1 MDNKPQNKLRK
12 IILAIVQPEEVI
24 AGKHLKKVTFWNR
37 FLKNMIFFGILT
49 VIGLVVDW
57 IFIGIHDRIGWIVEM
72 VCLIITDIIM
82 SVICALIEVWWYK
95 FKHRGTEKA
104 Q

>member
-1 MDNKPQNKLRK
+1 MEDKTQNKLSK

-49 VIGLVVDW
+49 LIGLAVDW
-57 IFIGIHDRIGWIVEM
+57 IFIGFPDRVGWIVE
-72 VCLIITDIIM
+72 VILLIIFDIIL
-82 SVICALIEVWWYK
+82 SVVFAFIEVWWHKLKY
-95 FKHRGTEKA
+95 RSTEGA
-104 Q
+104 L